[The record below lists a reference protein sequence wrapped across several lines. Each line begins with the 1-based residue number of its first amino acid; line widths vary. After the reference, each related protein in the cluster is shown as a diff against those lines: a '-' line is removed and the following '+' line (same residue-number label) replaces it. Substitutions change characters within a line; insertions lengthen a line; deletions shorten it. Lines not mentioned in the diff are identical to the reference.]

1 MSISTNLPAMM
12 IHVVFSTKGQEP
24 LVTDEIR
31 DPLYSFLSGV
41 LGSIDCAVV
50 EMGGMPDHIHLLTAM
65 SVNISLDDY
74 LETVKSRSEAWVNEQ
89 FPSEVPFAWQEG
101 SRGLNR
107 RGTGAGELPAGPPA

>member
-1 MSISTNLPAMM
+1 MAGVGPGTRTPA
-12 IHVVFSTKGQEP
+12 KGQEP

-101 SRGLNR
+101 SAAFSDGMTSEVGGRSKR
-107 RGTGAGELPAGPPA
+107 AA